1 MNEEKEVQKIGML
14 LDIANLYG
22 QHEGRLAP
30 WMYALCIGLGP
41 TLVYAY
47 LQLWFVIPIWLWA
60 PINVFW
66 FIRMIMIF
74 PGREKHRI
82 KIFKRQLNDEYM
94 ESANLMNIKVIHPDG
109 CIEYLSGTI
118 MYLVSCF
125 NGTIDN
131 EVTSTVQLRKMLESM
146 TNGFA
151 YDVYI
156 HNINDSQA
164 LRDYYNKVN
173 KFDHNQ
179 SASNFINMIDHS
191 IKLTNKSSMVLQ
203 TIYAIRGTKS
213 DWKTIKQQIDS
224 TLQSRVARRYKNAYR
239 VSDPDEISAIFNRN
253 TDTIINI
260 SALMRKKYA
269 TAEYATSK
277 VLAYDLPDDK
287 VIVQGEE
294 NQNPVLP
301 EQTASSF
308 HVVYKDS
315 KEGSQ

>member
-1 MNEEKEVQKIGML
+1 MDEEKEVQKIGML

-22 QHEGRLAP
+22 EHEGRLAP
-30 WMYALCIGLGP
+30 WLYALGLGLGP
-41 TLVYAY
+41 TLVYVY
-47 LQLWFVIPIWLWA
+47 LQLFLVIPFWLWV

-66 FIRMIMIF
+66 FLRMIMIF
-74 PGREKHRI
+74 PGREKHRVR
-82 KIFKRQLNDEYM
+82 IFKRQLNDEYM

-109 CIEYLSGTI
+109 CIEYINGQI

-131 EVTSTVQLRKMLESM
+131 DVNSTIQLRKMLESM
-146 TNGFA
+146 TTGYA
-151 YDVYI
+151 YDIYI
-156 HNINDSQA
+156 HNINDSQS

-173 KFDHNQ
+173 KFAHNQ
-179 SASNFINMIDHS
+179 SASNFIHMIDHS
-191 IKLTNKSSMVLQ
+191 IKITNEGSMVLQ

-213 DWKTIKQQIDS
+213 DWKNIKSQIDS
-224 TLQSRVARRYKNAYR
+224 TLNSRVSRRYKNVYR

-253 TDTIINI
+253 TDTIIDI

-269 TAEYATSK
+269 TSEYATSK

-301 EQTASSF
+301 EQTPQSF
-308 HVVYKDS
+308 HVVYK
-315 KEGSQ
+315 EQ